1 MQESNEMY
9 KTLINTCPDGIIAT
23 NLEGCITY
31 ASPRAL
37 EMYGSKK
44 KEELIGRNVCEFIAT
59 EDHEK
64 VKFNLKKV
72 MKDGVVKNVEYTLL
86 KTDGSRFIGELSIA
100 LIKDDQRKPK
110 GFVAIM
116 RDITERKQ
124 VEEKFAYERHLLRA
138 LLDTTPDN
146 IYFKDKNSRFIRTS
160 KAMAQWFGLN
170 DPDQIVGKT
179 DFDFFSEEHAQQAY
193 KDEQEIIQTGRALIG
208 IEEKETWPDGRE
220 TWVSTTK
227 MPLRDEQ
234 GKIIGTFGISRN
246 ITERKLAELEMQ
258 KAKKAAEE
266 ANKAKSEF
274 LANMSHE
281 IRTPLNGVIGMT
293 HLLRETNLTR
303 EQREYVEIINKSAN
317 TLLTVINDIL
327 DFSKIE
333 AGKLDLEVI
342 DFDLRVTVEDVADM
356 LALKAYEKGLE
367 FACLIDQDVPS
378 LIRGDPGRMR
388 QILINLIN
396 NAIKFTHEGEVVIRV
411 KLEEES
417 GTHVT
422 IRFSVS
428 DTGIG
433 IPKDKMHR
441 LFQSFSQV
449 DASTTRK
456 YGGSGLGLAISK
468 KLAEMMGGQIGVES
482 EEGKGSTFWFTAVFE
497 KQKQTKE
504 TKFASFD
511 EVRQKRI
518 LIVDDHP
525 TNRYIL
531 REQLK
536 SWGCQFDEASDG
548 VEALNKLHQAKIDGN
563 PFDIVI
569 LDMQMP
575 GMDGETLGRKIKE
588 DPTLSDTILVMLT
601 SVGKRGDAAR
611 LHKIGFAAYLTKPI
625 KQSQLYDCLATI
637 INKKLTTTK
646 HQSETIVTKH
656 SIDDNS
662 KHKIRILLAED
673 NLINQKVAL
682 KILEKLGYRADAV
695 ANGKE
700 VIEALKNKHY
710 DVVLMDVQ
718 MPEMDGFKAAKVIRD
733 VKSDVPN
740 HDIPI
745 IAMTAHAMKGD
756 RERCL
761 EVGMN
766 DYVAKPIQPQE
777 LLQVLQ
783 RWIHSKSPDEASTNL
798 ETNSSAKKLFDRSRL
813 LERLGGDEELL
824 TEVIDLFLK
833 DVPVQVEKL
842 EQALQNKDAE
852 LVESIGHSIKGAFA
866 NIEALKLKETAF
878 LIEKSGKDKDLERAS
893 LHLKELKQ
901 EFEKLK
907 TILSKLNR
915 PKN

>member
-220 TWVSTTK
+220 TWVSTT
-227 MPLRDEQ
+227 
-234 GKIIGTFGISRN
+234 
-246 ITERKLAELEMQ
+246 LEMQ

-356 LALKAYEKGLE
+356 LALKAYEGCT
-367 FACLIDQDVPS
+367 FIDP
-378 LIRGDPGRMR
+378 R
-388 QILINLIN
+388 
-396 NAIKFTHEGEVVIRV
+396 
-411 KLEEES
+411 
-417 GTHVT
+417 
-422 IRFSVS
+422 
-428 DTGIG
+428 
-433 IPKDKMHR
+433 
-441 LFQSFSQV
+441 
-449 DASTTRK
+449 
-456 YGGSGLGLAISK
+456 
-468 KLAEMMGGQIGVES
+468 
-482 EEGKGSTFWFTAVFE
+482 
-497 KQKQTKE
+497 
-504 TKFASFD
+504 
-511 EVRQKRI
+511 
-518 LIVDDHP
+518 
-525 TNRYIL
+525 
-531 REQLK
+531 
-536 SWGCQFDEASDG
+536 
-548 VEALNKLHQAKIDGN
+548 
-563 PFDIVI
+563 
-569 LDMQMP
+569 
-575 GMDGETLGRKIKE
+575 
-588 DPTLSDTILVMLT
+588 
-601 SVGKRGDAAR
+601 
-611 LHKIGFAAYLTKPI
+611 
-625 KQSQLYDCLATI
+625 
-637 INKKLTTTK
+637 
-646 HQSETIVTKH
+646 
-656 SIDDNS
+656 
-662 KHKIRILLAED
+662 
-673 NLINQKVAL
+673 
-682 KILEKLGYRADAV
+682 
-695 ANGKE
+695 
-700 VIEALKNKHY
+700 
-710 DVVLMDVQ
+710 
-718 MPEMDGFKAAKVIRD
+718 
-733 VKSDVPN
+733 
-740 HDIPI
+740 
-745 IAMTAHAMKGD
+745 
-756 RERCL
+756 
-761 EVGMN
+761 
-766 DYVAKPIQPQE
+766 
-777 LLQVLQ
+777 
-783 RWIHSKSPDEASTNL
+783 
-798 ETNSSAKKLFDRSRL
+798 RSR
-813 LERLGGDEELL
+813 
-824 TEVIDLFLK
+824 
-833 DVPVQVEKL
+833 
-842 EQALQNKDAE
+842 
-852 LVESIGHSIKGAFA
+852 
-866 NIEALKLKETAF
+866 
-878 LIEKSGKDKDLERAS
+878 
-893 LHLKELKQ
+893 
-901 EFEKLK
+901 
-907 TILSKLNR
+907 
-915 PKN
+915 